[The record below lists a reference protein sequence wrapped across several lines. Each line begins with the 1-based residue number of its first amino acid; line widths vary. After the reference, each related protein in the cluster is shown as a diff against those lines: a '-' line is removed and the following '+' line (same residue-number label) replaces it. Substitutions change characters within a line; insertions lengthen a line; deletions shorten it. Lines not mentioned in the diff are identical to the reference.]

1 MIKLDAFLSHLN
13 RASKGSEP
21 LKHLYL
27 ISSDEPLLVMEAQD
41 RLRAAVL
48 AQGFSERTL
57 LLQEKGF
64 DWGEL
69 LNAGQT
75 MSLFGDKKFIEL
87 RMPTGKPG
95 KEGGDALKKFASQ
108 IEYISNEVPETI
120 TCIFL
125 PKLDTQTQKSAWF
138 SALDGIGCGVR
149 IDSID
154 RGLLPA
160 WITERLKRQNQHVA
174 TGVDGQR
181 ALTFMAE
188 QVEGNLIAAFQE
200 IQKLGLLYPEGNLT
214 EDQIRES
221 VLNVARY
228 DVFQLNEAYLAG
240 DLARINRM
248 LDGLRG
254 EGEALVLVIWAVA
267 EEIRTLWQLKMASLR
282 GENIQMLMKSKRI
295 WGKREQLIP
304 QALTRLSLPTLTRAL
319 QTAALLDCQS
329 KGISVAEMPHDPWD
343 GLRRIGAM
351 FSMR

>member
-108 IEYISNEVPETI
+108 IEYI
-120 TCIFL
+120 
-125 PKLDTQTQKSAWF
+125 
-138 SALDGIGCGVR
+138 
-149 IDSID
+149 
-154 RGLLPA
+154 
-160 WITERLKRQNQHVA
+160 
-174 TGVDGQR
+174 
-181 ALTFMAE
+181 
-188 QVEGNLIAAFQE
+188 
-200 IQKLGLLYPEGNLT
+200 
-214 EDQIRES
+214 
-221 VLNVARY
+221 
-228 DVFQLNEAYLAG
+228 
-240 DLARINRM
+240 
-248 LDGLRG
+248 
-254 EGEALVLVIWAVA
+254 
-267 EEIRTLWQLKMASLR
+267 
-282 GENIQMLMKSKRI
+282 
-295 WGKREQLIP
+295 
-304 QALTRLSLPTLTRAL
+304 
-319 QTAALLDCQS
+319 
-329 KGISVAEMPHDPWD
+329 
-343 GLRRIGAM
+343 
-351 FSMR
+351 